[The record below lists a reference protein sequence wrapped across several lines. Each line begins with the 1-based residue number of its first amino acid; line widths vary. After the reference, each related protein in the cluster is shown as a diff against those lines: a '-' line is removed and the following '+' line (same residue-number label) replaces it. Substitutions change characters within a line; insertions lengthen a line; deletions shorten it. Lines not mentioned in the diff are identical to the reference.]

1 MDIKKTLIVLLMAY
15 APVAFGQ
22 TGIGTTTPVNKL
34 QVEAATADP
43 ASSGSAANGN
53 LRLSGSS
60 AAVHVLDF
68 GLSSTSTFAWM
79 QARNKTYGT
88 NYILGINPLGGN
100 VGIGTSA
107 PLTTLTVGNAGGT
120 VSGEITIYPQAS
132 TNEGGQITFKK
143 SLTGS
148 TLDWIVDQYGTT
160 SADARLRFFAGA
172 SEANGLVIKENGFI
186 GMGNSSPTVRLQV
199 TGDIIAN
206 SIAGSSDVR
215 FKKDIS
221 PIENPLAKVMQLRGV
236 NFNWNTTAYPQRMF
250 SEKRTMGFI
259 AQEVEKVVPEI
270 VQTENTAE
278 GYKSVQYDKVVAL
291 LVEAVKAQQKQIQ
304 QLKREVKK
312 LKKQAR

>member
-1 MDIKKTLIVLLMAY
+1 MFLSAD
-15 APVAFGQ
+15 G
-22 TGIGTTTPVNKL
+22 KL
-34 QVEAATADP
+34 
-43 ASSGSAANGN
+43 S
-53 LRLSGSS
+53 
-60 AAVHVLDF
+60 
-68 GLSSTSTFAWM
+68 
-79 QARNKTYGT
+79 
-88 NYILGINPLGGN
+88 
-100 VGIGTSA
+100 IGTSTPA
-107 PLTTLTVGNAGGT
+107 TTLTVGAADGS
-120 VSGEITIYPQAS
+120 VAGEITLNPVAS
-132 TNEGGQITFKK
+132 TNEGGQITIKK

-148 TLDWIVDQYGTT
+148 TSDWTIDQYGTT
-160 SADARLRFFAGA
+160 AADARLRFFSS
-172 SEANGLVIKENGFI
+172 SEANGFVIKENGFI
-186 GMGNSSPTVRLQV
+186 GMGNSAPTVRLQV

-236 NFNWNTTAYPQRMF
+236 NFNWNTSAFPQRMF

-270 VQTENTAE
+270 VQTENTTE